1 MNKSG
6 ITPTQLVVRIVIIII
21 VLIVLLLVSFSM
33 IKLIPKVFTS
43 ISDLKNLIHTNATST
58 VATSTHSNPATTT
71 TQQSQP
77 APTQNVSSSTTKSIS
92 VNLVTTF
99 TTSHIT
105 NNRGTI
111 TFRVT
116 NAGTKNSG
124 IWKFS
129 AVLPR
134 SSGTQNYNSP
144 NQTNIPPGKTSTFT
158 LTFDNAKKGTATITI
173 NGTTFTTQVN

>member
-58 VATSTHSNPATTT
+58 VATST
-71 TQQSQP
+71 QQSKP
-77 APTQNVSSSTTKSIS
+77 VPTQNTSSSTTTSAS
-92 VNLVTTF
+92 VSLTPTF

-105 NNRGTI
+105 NSRGTI
-111 TFRVT
+111 TFKVT
-116 NAGTKNSG
+116 NTGTKNSG

-129 AVLPR
+129 ATLPR
-134 SSGTQNYNSP
+134 SSGTQNYSSP
-144 NQTNIPPGKTSTFT
+144 LQTNIPPGKTSIFT